1 MKSLHVLPL
10 AGIALAALL
19 LAQATLFAQDAAFAT
34 IKLTVAG
41 ADLAMA
47 ANGASN
53 LRIHLNIGHTPSGK
67 NFSPDFPVLKMQTK
81 PISGAV
87 PGLIQPAFF
96 PSDVSKVVPT
106 GKTIVNTA
114 HHSIFVNCA
123 TASSCWGTP
132 NNFLN
137 NLNKSNFLHLADQYT
152 GSTTAGRYTIGTAFN
167 ATVTIFPGLSGVP
180 TLGEND
186 ILALIHSAASQS
198 GVGYAHLYHIF
209 LPKGVDHCMDGGP
222 CYSPDNPSAF
232 AFCAYHAKTTF
243 LDIGTVY
250 YTVEPFQNVAGCAI
264 PAIPAPPNSVLIDST
279 ASTLSHEVFEA
290 ITDPDLNTGFRALN
304 SAPVFGQEIADLC
317 QGPLAVFPINGKNYE
332 VQLEYSNTF
341 HACASTP

>member
-19 LAQATLFAQDAAFAT
+19 LAQATLFAQDAAST
-34 IKLTVAG
+34 PIQLTVAG
-41 ADLAMA
+41 ADHAMA

-53 LRIHLNIGHTPSGK
+53 LRVHLNIGHTPAGK
-67 NFSPDFPVLKMQTK
+67 NFSADFPVLKGHTN
-81 PISGAV
+81 PISGGV

-114 HHSIFVNCA
+114 HHSIFVNCP

-137 NLNKSNFLHLADQYT
+137 NLNKSNFIHVTDQYT
-152 GSTTAGRYTIGTAFN
+152 GSTTAGRYTIGTAFT

-186 ILALIHSAASQS
+186 ILALIHSAASQA
-198 GVGYAHLYHIF
+198 GVGYGHLYHMF

-222 CYSPDNPSAF
+222 CYSPDNPGSF

-250 YTVEPFQNVAGCAI
+250 YTVEPFQNVNGCAV
-264 PAIPAPPNSVLIDST
+264 PGPSPNGLLIDST
-279 ASTLSHEVFEA
+279 ASVLSHEVFEA
-290 ITDPDLNTGFRALN
+290 ISDPDLNTGFRALN
-304 SAPVFGQEIADLC
+304 SAPVFGQEIGDLC
-317 QGPLAVFPINGKNYE
+317 QGPFAIFPLNGKNYE
-332 VQLEYSNTF
+332 LQLEYSNTF